1 MSVLVGSIWDFTVPR
16 EKMVEK
22 ENELTNILIPQLEA
36 VTPGSGAYLNE
47 ADFQQRNWQEDFY
60 GSNYKR
66 LRSVKKKYDPN
77 DLFYATTA
85 VGSEAW
91 IVASD
96 GRLCR
101 S

>member
-1 MSVLVGSIWDFTVPR
+1 MPR
-16 EKMVEK
+16 KEMVERK
-22 ENELTNILIPQLEA
+22 NELTNIIMPQLEA

-47 ADFQQRNWQEDFY
+47 ADFQQRNWQKDFY
-60 GSNYKR
+60 GSKYKM
-66 LRSVKKKYDPN
+66 LRRVKSKYDPN

-101 S
+101 P